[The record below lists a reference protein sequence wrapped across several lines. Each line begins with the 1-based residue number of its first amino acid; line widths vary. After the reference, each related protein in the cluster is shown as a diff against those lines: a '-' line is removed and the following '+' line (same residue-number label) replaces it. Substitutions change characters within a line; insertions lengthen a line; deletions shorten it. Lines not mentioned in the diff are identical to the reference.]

1 MHLRPA
7 ACLLAAILFLVGAGL
22 AGHARA
28 QGYPSR
34 AVKLI
39 VGFPPG
45 GAVDVVGRIF
55 ANKLSAM
62 WNHPVVVENRPGAAG
77 NLASELAAKSA
88 PDGTT
93 LIIVASSHVSNGA
106 LYSNLP
112 YHPIR
117 DFTPISQVTY
127 YSLVLVA
134 HPSVA
139 ATTLKELIAFAKA
152 NPGKLS
158 FNSAGSGTPTHLT
171 AELFRIEAGIDFVH
185 VPYKGSAA
193 ATTDLLAG
201 QVQLAFSNPIVALP
215 QVKAGRLRALVTTG
229 ARRSSIFAEIPTLA
243 ESGYPGLEA
252 GTWHAFLGPAGL
264 PKDVVT
270 RIAADLVAVLQ
281 MADVRERLAA
291 TGVETIGTTPEQL
304 AAIMRSDLEKWTG
317 VIRAANLK
325 PD

>member
-1 MHLRPA
+1 MHRRAA
-7 ACLLAAILFLVGAGL
+7 ACLLAGILSL
-22 AGHARA
+22 AGMGFADRGLA

-62 WNHPVVVENRPGAAG
+62 WDQPVLVENRPGAAG
-77 NLASELAAKSA
+77 NIGSELAAKSA
-88 PDGTT
+88 PDGYTI
-93 LIIVASSHVSNGA
+93 IIVASSHVTNGA
-106 LYSNLP
+106 LYRNLA

-139 ATTLKELIAFAKA
+139 AITLKELIAFAKI

-171 AELFRIEAGIDFVH
+171 AELFRIAAGIDFVH

-193 ATTDLLAG
+193 ATTDLIGG

-229 ARRSSIFAEIPTLA
+229 AKRSPIFADIPTLA

-264 PKDVVT
+264 PRDIVSK
-270 RIAADLVAVLQ
+270 IAADLVAVLQ
-281 MADVRERLAA
+281 MADVRERLTA
-291 TGVETIGTTPEQL
+291 TGVEPIGTTPEQL